1 MERGGDDKPNLKSKP
16 IRSRNLYRLTLD
28 KLNNTLK
35 KDIML
40 QDSAKILVVDDE
52 KGMCDSLQT
61 LLSKSGYE
69 VTTVE
74 KGEEALQK
82 IKKDSFDLVITDI
95 KMPRVDGMDIL
106 KAARHKD
113 EDALVILMTGYA
125 SLESAITAI
134 NQGAYDYLMKPI
146 EFSDLK
152 LTIQR
157 ALEKRKADRDRTNLL
172 MELQDRNQELKKKVA
187 ELDAL
192 YKAGTS
198 LSTTE
203 SLKAL
208 LSRII
213 SEATRVIEAKSGS
226 IMLIQKP
233 ENTLTI
239 EAAIGLSADI
249 VKRTR
254 LELGSSI
261 AGYVA
266 QTGTPL
272 MVEDIEKDARF
283 SHFSKKHY
291 ATRSLLCVP
300 LKVKDKILGVINL
313 SDKKTGTPFTNDDL
327 RLLTTF
333 ASQAAMAIDDAEQF
347 NQKIKKIKELEALY
361 EIASQISSL
370 EHFEEVCT
378 FIFQKLVTIMP
389 VEFAIWFEWSEKTNQ
404 LILNLSLGCGNG
416 KRSLIL
422 PVVKDDVTNLE
433 KVNLK
438 IKEKLK
444 DVPELSPHLDSLTSF
459 PIIAERSIH
468 GVLSVGNRQQVSL
481 SEEQIRLISIIISQ
495 SASIYEK
502 QKSMLNVTRLV
513 TMGNLVSEITHDL
526 KKPLTNIKG
535 TLQLLREK
543 WSDAQDKDKYFNL
556 VEEEIF
562 HLDGLLK
569 EILSF
574 SNPYKFEMEKRD
586 IASILERA
594 LKLVNQDLV
603 SRKITLKKEYKEGNF
618 VLVDKNQ
625 IMEIFLNIILN
636 SIEAMPDGGK
646 LKVSAVRCENAK
658 KEKEFIQVCIT
669 DEGCGIPR
677 ENLTKIFNRY
687 FSTKKEGTGLGLA
700 VVERIVKAH
709 GGFVSVESEL
719 NKGTSFFV
727 NLPVA

>member
-1 MERGGDDKPNLKSKP
+1 
-16 IRSRNLYRLTLD
+16 
-28 KLNNTLK
+28 
-35 KDIML
+35 ML
-40 QDSAKILVVDDE
+40 QDCAKILVVDDE
-52 KGMCDSLQT
+52 RGMCDSLQT
-61 LLSKSGYE
+61 LLSKSGYA

-172 MELQDRNQELKKKVA
+172 MELQNTNQELKKKVA

-192 YKAGTS
+192 YKAGMS

-208 LSRII
+208 LGKIV
-213 SEATRVIEAKSGS
+213 SEATQVIEAKSGS

-239 EAAIGLSADI
+239 EAAIGLSSDI

-266 QTGTPL
+266 QCGTPL

-291 ATRSLLCVP
+291 TTRSLLCVP

-313 SDKKTGTPFTNDDL
+313 SDKKTGNPFTSDDL

-333 ASQAAMAIDDAEQF
+333 ASQAAMAIDDTEQF

-361 EIASQISSL
+361 EIASSLSSL

-378 FIFQKLVTIMP
+378 FIFQKLKTIMP
-389 VEFAIWFEWSEKTNQ
+389 VEFALWFEWSEKTNQ

-416 KRSLIL
+416 RRSLIL
-422 PVVKDDVTNLE
+422 PVVKDEVINFE
-433 KVNLK
+433 KVNAK
-438 IKEKLK
+438 IKEKLRE
-444 DVPELSPHLDSLTSF
+444 VPELESHLDSLVSF

-468 GVLSVGNRQQVSL
+468 GVLSVGNHQQVSL
-481 SEEQIRLISIIISQ
+481 SDEQIRLISIIISQ

-556 VEEEIF
+556 IEEEIF

-586 IASILERA
+586 VASILERA
-594 LKLVNQDLV
+594 LKLVEQDLV

-618 VLVDKNQ
+618 VLADKNQ
-625 IMEIFLNIILN
+625 MMEIFLNIILN
-636 SIEAMPDGGK
+636 SIQAMPDGGK
-646 LKVSAVRCENAK
+646 LKVSAVRCENVK
-658 KEKEFIQVCIT
+658 KEKEFVQVCIT
-669 DEGCGIPR
+669 DEGCGIPP
-677 ENLTKIFNRY
+677 ENLTKIFDRY
-687 FSTKKEGTGLGLA
+687 FTTKKEGTGLGLT

-727 NLPVA
+727 NLPAS